1 MDNISFDEEGK
12 VKELNVGDA
21 DTAHFPLKYAKNAI
35 AHARAQT
42 GYFDADAVEKR
53 LNAKEADGVKLSND
67 DKILKSAS
75 RQLEDTFII
84 DEIQSDAIQNIQKR
98 GTKEDFII
106 IKGKDITSDFL

>member
-1 MDNISFDEEGK
+1 MQR
-12 VKELNVGDA
+12 
-21 DTAHFPLKYAKNAI
+21 NAI

-84 DEIQSDAIQNIQKR
+84 DEIQSDAIQNIQKEELKK
-98 GTKEDFII
+98 T
-106 IKGKDITSDFL
+106 LL

>member
-1 MDNISFDEEGK
+1 MD
-12 VKELNVGDA
+12 LNNGQFCSL
-21 DTAHFPLKYAKNAI
+21 AHFSKEYATNAI

-84 DEIQSDAIQNIQKR
+84 DEIQSDMIQQIQK
-98 GTKEDFII
+98 KEL
-106 IKGKDITSDFL
+106 KKTLL